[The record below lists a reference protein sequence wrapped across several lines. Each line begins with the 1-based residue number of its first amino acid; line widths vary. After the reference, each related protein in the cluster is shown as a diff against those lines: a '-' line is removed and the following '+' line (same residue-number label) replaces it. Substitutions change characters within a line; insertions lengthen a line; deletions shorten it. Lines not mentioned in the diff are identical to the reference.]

1 MKLSRSKKK
10 IRKQNSIDIFEI
22 KKVEQ
27 WSKNDVFKEIT
38 SFEWVEY
45 KTI

>member
-1 MKLSRSKKK
+1 MKLSRSEKKL
-10 IRKQNSIDIFEI
+10 RKQNSIDIFES

-27 WSKNDVFKEIT
+27 WRKNDVFKEIT

>member
-1 MKLSRSKKK
+1 MKPSRSEKK
-10 IRKQNSIDIFEI
+10 IRKQNSIEIFESI
-22 KKVEQ
+22 KVEQ
-27 WSKNDVFKEIT
+27 WRKNDVFKEIT

>member
-1 MKLSRSKKK
+1 MKLSRSEKKL
-10 IRKQNSIDIFEI
+10 RKQNSIDIFES

-27 WSKNDVFKEIT
+27 WRKNDVFKEIT
-38 SFEWVEY
+38 SFEWIEY